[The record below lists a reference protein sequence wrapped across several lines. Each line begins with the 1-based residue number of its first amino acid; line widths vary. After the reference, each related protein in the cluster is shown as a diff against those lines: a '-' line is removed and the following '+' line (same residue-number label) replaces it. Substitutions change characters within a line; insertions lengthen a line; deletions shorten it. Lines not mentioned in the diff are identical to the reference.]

1 MGEIPVVLKIEL
13 TVEEAEDKIGV
24 REISHGQTGNRSPIA
39 NLLIVDGLRNHR
51 ASKRMSD
58 AVHKIIITWKS
69 SRRQLGEKTI
79 KWVERIVFTEKQE
92 VGYWEKFGYPVDG
105 SIPELKQTS

>member
-1 MGEIPVVLKIEL
+1 MCKIPVIFKIKL
-13 TVEEAEDKIGV
+13 TVEEAKDKIGV
-24 REISHGQTGNRSPIA
+24 GEESHRQTCNRPPTA
-39 NLLIVDGLRNHR
+39 NFFVIDGLSNNR

-58 AVHKIIITWKS
+58 AIHKIMITWKS

-92 VGYWEKFGYPVDG
+92 VGYWEKFCYPADG
-105 SIPELKQTS
+105 SIPGLKS